1 MRKKKLNLKKVI
13 LGYFIIIFISII
25 VLLFLPNTYEVNLLW
40 AYGFITG
47 IILFTCLIEGSK
59 K

>member
-13 LGYFIIIFISII
+13 LGYFIIVFISLII
-25 VLLFLPNTYEVNLLW
+25 LLFLPNTYEVNLCW
-40 AYGFITG
+40 CYGFITG
-47 IILFTCLIEGSK
+47 VILFTCLIEGSK